1 MSERKS
7 IEVTADTV
15 DEAISNGLK
24 QLEAAPGDVIVE
36 VIDEPSRGV
45 FGIGARPAKVRL
57 QLLRSPM
64 SNAASV
70 TTPAPAPAES
80 SISSYTEAVTE
91 RPVEKRDLERDESR
105 GESRDQG
112 RGRDSER
119 GSSGGGGQRRGS
131 GGGDSRGGGSRSGS
145 GSSRRGSGGGAG
157 GGRSTGAPRESQNR
171 RPAVDDD
178 FSEED
183 DLLAFIG
190 GEIVGLEGEEAESA
204 QIARTVLVELLQK
217 MGVRGF
223 EVNVSQAEASEPGEN
238 PPLLL
243 NVEGENLDSLIGRR
257 GEALSSLQ
265 YVTRLIASRR
275 LQRRANIVIDV
286 GGYKLRR
293 SQKLRE
299 LAMRMADQAVEQARI
314 IYLEPMPPHE
324 RRMIHMALRNHPEV
338 MTKSTGEGDAR
349 KVTIVPK

>member
-7 IEVTADTV
+7 IEVTADSV
-15 DEAISNGLK
+15 DEAIADGLK
-24 QLEAAPGDVIVE
+24 QLNAAPGDVIVE

-57 QLLRSPM
+57 QLLRSPIPTPPPA
-64 SNAASV
+64 SAAP
-70 TTPAPAPAES
+70 PAPAS
-80 SISSYTEAVTE
+80 VSSYTETE
-91 RPVEKRDLERDESR
+91 TDDRPQKRERSESR
-105 GESRDQG
+105 SDTRGEG
-112 RGRDSER
+112 RGEER
-119 GSSGGGGQRRGS
+119 GRSGGRGADSGQRRGGGEARGGS
-131 GGGDSRGGGSRSGS
+131 GGGSASRS
-145 GSSRRGSGGGAG
+145 GSSRRGGNRSESAG
-157 GGRSTGAPRESQNR
+157 YDRSRV
-171 RPAVDDD
+171 PAEDD

-183 DLLAFIG
+183 DLLAFS
-190 GEIVGLEGEEAESA
+190 GELVGLEGEAAESA
-204 QIARTVLVELLQK
+204 QIARTVLVEILQK
-217 MGVRGF
+217 MGLRGF
-223 EVNVSQAEASEPGEN
+223 EVNVSQSEASEPGEN

-243 NVEGENLDSLIGRR
+243 NVEGHNLDNLIGRR

-286 GGYKLRR
+286 GGYKLKR

-299 LAMRMADQAVEQARI
+299 LAIRMADQAVEQARI

-324 RRMIHMALRNHPEV
+324 RRMIHMALRNHPAV
-338 MTKSTGEGDAR
+338 VTKSTGEGDAR

>member
-7 IEVTADTV
+7 IEVTADSV
-15 DEAISNGLK
+15 DEAIANGLK

-64 SNAASV
+64 SAPPPASV
-70 TTPAPAPAES
+70 TPPTAPAPTS
-80 SISSYTEAVTE
+80 SVSSYTDTE
-91 RPVEKRDLERDESR
+91 DRSEQRERGDSRGESR
-105 GESRDQG
+105 GESRG
-112 RGRDSER
+112 RSGDRDSER
-119 GSSGGGGQRRGS
+119 PSGGGQRRGGES
-131 GGGDSRGGGSRSGS
+131 RPGGETRGGGAPRSGS
-145 GSSRRGSGGGAG
+145 ARRGGSN
-157 GGRSTGAPRESQNR
+157 RSEGEARERS
-171 RPAVDDD
+171 RPSIEDD
-178 FSEED
+178 FTEED
-183 DLLAFIG
+183 DLLAFT
-190 GEIVGLEGEEAESA
+190 GELVGLEGEAAESA

-217 MGVRGF
+217 MGMRGF
-223 EVNVSQAEASEPGEN
+223 EVNVSQSEASEPGEN

-243 NVEGENLDSLIGRR
+243 NVEGQNLDNLIGRR
-257 GEALSSLQ
+257 GDALSSLQ

-286 GGYKLRR
+286 GGYKLKR

-299 LAMRMADQAVEQARI
+299 LALRMADQAVEQARI